1 MCTLTL
7 LDRGVRGHRLAFNRD
22 ERRDRVEGE
31 PSRIEVVDGVTIVAP
46 RDPEGG
52 GSWIAANDHGITAV
66 ILNGNPPSE
75 RRAFDAGGASRGGLV
90 LAAAAAPDLDAAA
103 RAIRVAAAG
112 VRRPFRFFA
121 TDGRRILRAGVRLD
135 PARTPFELTLEAWDG
150 HPVMAASSGIGDH
163 LVEPVRRAR
172 FESMLD
178 DHGSGED
185 PAAMQ
190 DAFHASVAPL
200 RPHLAVR
207 TSRPEARTVATSV
220 VEVNRSAG
228 AVRFTHR
235 DLPAEEG
242 TPDRVE
248 VRTLPLVRGVVG

>member
-7 LDRGVRGHRLAFNRD
+7 FDRGDRGYRLAFNRD

-31 PSRIEVVDGVTIVAP
+31 PSRVEVVDGVTVVAP

-90 LAAAAAPDLDAAA
+90 LAAAATPDLDAAA
-103 RAIRVAAAG
+103 RAIRTVAAG
-112 VRRPFRFFA
+112 VRRPFRFVA

-135 PARTPFELTLEAWDG
+135 PARTPLELRLEAWDG

-163 LVEPVRRAR
+163 LVEPAR
-172 FESMLD
+172 LVWFESILENR
-178 DHGSGED
+178 GSFAD

-220 VEVNRSAG
+220 VEVDRSAG
-228 AVRFTHR
+228 ALCFTHR
-235 DLPAEEG
+235 ALPAEEG
-242 TPDRVE
+242 APERVE
-248 VRTLPLVRGVVG
+248 VRTLPLVRGIVA